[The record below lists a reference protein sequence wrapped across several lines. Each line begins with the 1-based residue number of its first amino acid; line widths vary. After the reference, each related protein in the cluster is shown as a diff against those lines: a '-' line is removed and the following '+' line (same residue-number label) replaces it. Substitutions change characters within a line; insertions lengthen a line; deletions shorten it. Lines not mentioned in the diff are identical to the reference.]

1 MNTPLPQPRS
11 PELHSMPAWHR
22 ALACAISA
30 TGAADFPAK
39 LVSALCQL
47 TSIESFLIG
56 LERKDQSPLLLYQ
69 QGTHA
74 EHQEALINHYYSRG
88 YLLDPFCL
96 AVENGLAQGFY
107 HLADIAPDDF
117 FSSEYYKTYYLKT
130 GSVED
135 CYYIADLNPQ
145 CKISLC
151 MYQGLSA
158 GRMQPQQ
165 LELLRLVAPVVQEL
179 LLQYGSQ
186 VLAQRSAARPT
197 EPAAALPSTLPQ
209 QIQSAFMSFGSER
222 LTEREREVAHLMLR
236 GHSIKSSAQ
245 SLQISPETVR
255 MHRKNI
261 YTKLAINSQAELFAL
276 FIDWL
281 TSAQR

>member
-1 MNTPLPQPRS
+1 MQ
-11 PELHSMPAWHR
+11 AWHR
-22 ALACAISA
+22 ALASAVAAIGS
-30 TGAADFPAK
+30 ADFPAR
-39 LVSALCQL
+39 LVTALCQL

-56 LERKDQSPLLLYQ
+56 LERRDQSPLLLYQ

-74 EHQEALINHYYSRG
+74 EHQEALIHHYYSRG

-107 HLADIAPDDF
+107 HLAEIAPDDF
-117 FSSEYYKTYYLKT
+117 FNSEYYKTYYLKT

-135 CYYIADLNPQ
+135 CYYIAELNPQ
-145 CKISLC
+145 YKISLC

-165 LELLRLVAPVVQEL
+165 LELLRLVEPVVLAL
-179 LLQYGSQ
+179 LLQYGAQ
-186 VLAQRSAARPT
+186 VLLHNGVA
-197 EPAAALPSTLPQ
+197 EPAAAATERPSNLPQ
-209 QIQSAFMSFGSER
+209 QIQSAFMSFGSEC
-222 LTEREREVAHLMLR
+222 LTEREREIAHLMLR

-261 YTKLAINSQAELFAL
+261 YTKLAISSQAELFAL

-281 TSAQR
+281 TSVQS

>member
-1 MNTPLPQPRS
+1 MTLSPPQQLS
-11 PELHSMPAWHR
+11 PELQNMQRWHH
-22 ALACAISA
+22 ALACAFA
-30 TGAADFPAK
+30 AVGAADFPAK
-39 LVSALCQL
+39 LVAALCQL
-47 TSIESFLIG
+47 TPIESVLIG
-56 LERKDQSPLLLYQ
+56 LERKHQSPLLLYQ

-74 EHQEALINHYYSRG
+74 EHQEAVITHYYSRG

-107 HLADIAPDDF
+107 HLAEIAPDDF

-135 CYYIADLNPQ
+135 CYYIVDLNPQ

-151 MYQGLSA
+151 LYQGLSA
-158 GRMQPQQ
+158 SRLQPQQ
-165 LELLRLVAPVVQEL
+165 LALLRLVEPVVREL
-179 LLQYGSQ
+179 LLQFGQQ
-186 VLAQRSAARPT
+186 VLLRSSDT
-197 EPAAALPSTLPQ
+197 GLVTPAASRPDNLPQ
-209 QIQSAFMSFGSER
+209 QIQSAFMSFGSDC
-222 LTEREREVAHLMLR
+222 LTEREREVAHLILR

-245 SLQISPETVR
+245 SLHISPETVR

-261 YTKLAINSQAELFAL
+261 YTKLEINSQAELFAL

-281 TSAQR
+281 TSAQN